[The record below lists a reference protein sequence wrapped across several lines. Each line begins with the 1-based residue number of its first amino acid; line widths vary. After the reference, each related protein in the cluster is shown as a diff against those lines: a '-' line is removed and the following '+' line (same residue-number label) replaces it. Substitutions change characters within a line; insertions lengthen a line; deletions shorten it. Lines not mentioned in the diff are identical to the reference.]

1 MQILRCCVVNG
12 IIFVTNRRLE
22 INMLIAICDDEPLFC
37 ETLKEKI
44 YTYSNKNNLDTCI
57 DIFYDGQAL
66 LNENREYD
74 IVFLDYQM
82 PNINGLDA
90 AKEIRKKNMLSMI
103 VFISSFPE
111 VVYKTFLYNTF
122 RFLIKPLKDEE
133 LYEALDSFR
142 KEKGHHYPVL
152 IYSEGEHISINTRD
166 IVYIEANGRNSI
178 IRTANDS
185 FHCTK
190 SINKVYPLLPSNC
203 FFITHRSFIVN
214 FNSIVS
220 FDKSSIKLI
229 NGEIAKLSRD
239 RFPRFIDAL
248 NTYYSDNTI

>member
-1 MQILRCCVVNG
+1 
-12 IIFVTNRRLE
+12 
-22 INMLIAICDDEPLFC
+22 MLIAICDDEPLFC
-37 ETLKEKI
+37 EMLKDKI
-44 YTYSNKNNLDTCI
+44 YSYSNKNNLDTCI
-57 DIFYDGQAL
+57 DIFYDGHML
-66 LNENREYD
+66 LNNSRNYD

-82 PNINGLDA
+82 PNVNGLEV

-111 VVYKTFLYNTF
+111 IVYKTFLYDTF

-142 KEKGHHYPVL
+142 RIKGMHYPVL
-152 IYSEGEHISINTRD
+152 VYSEGEHKSIYTGD

-178 IRTANDS
+178 IRTLKDS
-185 FHCTK
+185 LQCTK
-190 SINKVYPLLPSNC
+190 SINKVYTLLPSNC

-220 FDKSSIKLI
+220 FDKNSIKLI
-229 NGEIAKLSRD
+229 NGEIAKISRD
-239 RFPRFIDAL
+239 RYTKFLNAL
-248 NTYYSDNTI
+248 NTYHNDNVI